1 MWGNSYQDGMG
12 AYGYPR
18 QATQRSGYGGYGQ
31 NVPNMQWIRVRGVSG
46 AREVNVP
53 PGGEAW
59 IMDETR
65 PVFYFK
71 HADVMGQST
80 LKAFRFE
87 EIEPDEPPRADA
99 RYVTHDDMG
108 AVMER
113 ISRLEAAMGGQKN
126 E

>member
-1 MWGNSYQDGMG
+1 MWNNYPDYQGQNAWGRPQG
-12 AYGYPR
+12 A
-18 QATQRSGYGGYGQ
+18 QRGAYGGYGQ
-31 NVPNMQWIRVRGVSG
+31 NGPNMQWIRVRGVSG
-46 AREVNVP
+46 AREVTVP

-71 HADVMGQST
+71 QADAMGQSH

-87 EIEPDEPPRADA
+87 EIEPDEPPA
-99 RYVTHDDMG
+99 RYVTHEDMG

-113 ISRLEAAMGGQKN
+113 IGRLEERFGQMGGGN